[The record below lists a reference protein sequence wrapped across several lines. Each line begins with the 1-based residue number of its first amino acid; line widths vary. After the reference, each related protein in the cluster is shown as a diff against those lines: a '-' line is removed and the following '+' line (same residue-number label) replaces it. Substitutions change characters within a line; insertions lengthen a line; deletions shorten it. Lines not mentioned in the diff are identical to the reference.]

1 MAGLRDPNEGSW
13 AASAGRPAADGAPV
27 VRATAAFRIL
37 LGGCRLIAAA
47 LGIRIR
53 VEGTE
58 HLPRTADGRPAGG
71 WIAAGLPH
79 RTWIDPFVVTLAL
92 PLQPRVS
99 WFGDGRAMFRSRW
112 RRWAFALVGGVVPIW
127 PGGRRQAVDAHFDAA
142 GRILAADG
150 VFALFPEVGPAVP
163 VDRARPLGGGIGYI
177 AVRSEAPLVPLVLG
191 GAHELYLGRR
201 ILLRVLPA
209 TSWRDLAGEPPDAPT
224 PQPGSPDER
233 DVARRVTLGLHALT
247 IEAVAAACRDA
258 ERMAGN
264 RRVWKGLTR
273 LFH

>member
-1 MAGLRDPNEGSW
+1 MAGVRDPNEGSW
-13 AASAGRPAADGAPV
+13 AASAGRHGLRSAPM
-27 VRATAAFRIL
+27 VRATATYRIVIC
-37 LGGCRLIAAA
+37 GCRLITAA
-47 LGIRIR
+47 LRIRIR
-53 VEGTE
+53 IEGAE

-99 WFGDGRAMFRSRW
+99 WFGDGRAMFRSRL
-112 RRWAFALVGGVVPIW
+112 RRWVFALVGGVVPIW
-127 PGGRRQAVDAHFDAA
+127 PGGGRQALDAHFDAA
-142 GRILAADG
+142 ARILAAGG
-150 VFALFPEVGPAVP
+150 VFALFPEVGPAAP
-163 VDRARPLGGGIGYI
+163 VDHARPFGGGIGYI
-177 AVRSEAPLVPLVLG
+177 AVRTDAPVVPLVLG

-224 PQPGSPDER
+224 PQPGSHDER

-247 IEAVAAACRDA
+247 TEAVAAAYRDA

>member
-13 AASAGRPAADGAPV
+13 AASAGRLAADGAPA
-27 VRATAAFRIL
+27 VRATAAYRVLI
-37 LGGCRLIAAA
+37 GGCRLIAAA

-58 HLPRTADGRPAGG
+58 HLPRTPDGRPAGG

-127 PGGRRQAVDAHFDAA
+127 PGGRRQAVDAHFAAAARIVAA
-142 GRILAADG
+142 GG

-163 VDRARPLGGGIGYI
+163 LAHARPFGRGIGYI
-177 AVRSEAPLVPLVLG
+177 AVRTDALVVPVVLG
-191 GAHELYLGRR
+191 GADELYLGRR
-201 ILLRVLPA
+201 IVLRVLAPVG
-209 TSWRDLAGEPPDAPT
+209 WRDIAGLPADAPS
-224 PQPGSPDER
+224 PVPGSPDER
-233 DVARRVTLGLHALT
+233 DMARRVTMGLHALT
-247 IEAVAAACRDA
+247 IEAVASAHRDA
-258 ERMAGN
+258 QPPAGT
-264 RRVWKGLTR
+264 RKLWTGLTR